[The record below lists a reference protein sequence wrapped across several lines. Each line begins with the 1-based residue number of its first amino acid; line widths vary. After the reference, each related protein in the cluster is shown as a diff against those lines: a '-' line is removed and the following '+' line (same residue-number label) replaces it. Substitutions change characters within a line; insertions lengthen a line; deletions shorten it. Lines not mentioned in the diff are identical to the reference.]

1 MNSHDELSE
10 KVTVTVAC
18 PLPDEILPRLETH
31 PSRPKSEWFESF
43 TPTFTCIVRWD
54 KEIDRFEIRVV
65 PHLIG

>member
-31 PSRPKSEWFESF
+31 PSRPKSE
-43 TPTFTCIVRWD
+43 
-54 KEIDRFEIRVV
+54 
-65 PHLIG
+65 